1 MTKFIPKIDI
11 TFIHQDEKLPHDFRY
26 PLMPNTLNKKQASKW
41 KSRRA
46 AHFLLTALFKKYRLD
61 LDLLANIQRSK
72 NGRPFVKSE
81 QIDFNISHSGEWVA
95 VIFCHSFT
103 KLAVGID
110 IEHPQK
116 VRRYA
121 DLIRYY
127 ANTEEQNF
135 LLDEHCSFLDNLA
148 QRFYL
153 SWCLREAIL
162 KSQGVGIA
170 KLSEVKHI
178 PLKKQIFS
186 AYSPNG
192 KLHFITELPFYLS
205 YFYQQPENMLLSEPK
220 LYQWQTGGFH
230 PIDCRSIIYD
240 VIFEDPICLKH
251 L

>member
-1 MTKFIPKIDI
+1 MKHFTPQIEVI
-11 TFIHQDEKLPHDFRY
+11 FIHQDEVLPNDFDY
-26 PLMPNTLNKKQASKW
+26 LPTPNSLNTKQLSKW

-46 AHFLLTALFKKYRLD
+46 AHFLLTTLFQKHKLD
-61 LDLLANIQRSK
+61 LTLLENIQRTES
-72 NGRPFVKSE
+72 GRPFINLP

-95 VIFCHSFT
+95 VIFSNSFT

-116 VRRYA
+116 VRRYT

-127 ANTEEQNF
+127 ANTEEQEV
-135 LLDEHCSFLDNLA
+135 LLNKHCPLLENLA

-153 SWCLREAIL
+153 SWCLREAVL
-162 KSQGVGIA
+162 KSQGIGIV

-186 AYSPNG
+186 AYCPSG

-205 YFYQQPENMLLSEPK
+205 YFYQQPENMILSTPKLFQWQFGELLS
-220 LYQWQTGGFH
+220 
-230 PIDCRSIIYD
+230 IDCHPIIYD
-240 VIFEDPICLKH
+240 VNLRTTNA
-251 L
+251 